1 MRWWEGE
8 RKRVLEPQICKLADA
23 NVLRSRK
30 FGKRLKSNEEN
41 RIWSVAM
48 ACAEVS
54 YTMPRACFMLFRIM
68 AIMAVGVKINYN
80 VGSVFAKLLVYSRT
94 SQSAGVGLL

>member
-1 MRWWEGE
+1 MPLSWWEGE

-48 ACAEVS
+48 ACAELHHA
-54 YTMPRACFMLFRIM
+54 TGMLH
-68 AIMAVGVKINYN
+68 AVPNNGYN
-80 VGSVFAKLLVYSRT
+80 GCR
-94 SQSAGVGLL
+94 G